1 MKSYQGIKFSL
12 ILFVALTW
20 LSACSDDDKTPTVEN
35 TIKMDGSTFNVASAS
50 LLGVS
55 IDGEGHA
62 GITFTNTDG
71 SVTKSL
77 TVDFEYSP
85 LTTLSATYSYPQVT
99 NKRLL
104 DDWLTTYSEFNQ
116 TTEMTSTNLESG
128 TLTLEDNGN
137 SKYTVTIDLTM
148 VDGKVFRGTYKGTVT
163 TFFNNN

>member
-1 MKSYQGIKFSL
+1 MKCYQVTKVYLF
-12 ILFVALTW
+12 LFVALAW
-20 LSACSDDDKTPTVEN
+20 LSGCSDDDKEPSVEN
-35 TIKMDGSTFNVASAS
+35 TIEMDGSAFNVVGVS

-85 LTTLSATYSYPQVT
+85 STALSATYSYPQVS

-104 DDWLTTYSEFNQ
+104 DDWLTTYSEFNG
-116 TTEMTSTNLESG
+116 TNEITSTNLESG

-137 SKYTVTIDLTM
+137 SKYTITVDLTM
-148 VDGKVFRGTYKGTVT
+148 IDGKVFRGTYKGSVT

>member
-1 MKSYQGIKFSL
+1 MKSYHVIKVYL
-12 ILFVALTW
+12 LLFVALPW
-20 LSACSDDDKTPTVEN
+20 LSACSDDDKTPSVEN
-35 TIKMDGSTFNVASAS
+35 TIKMDGSTFNVVSVS

-85 LTTLSATYSYPQVT
+85 STTLSATYSYPQVN

-116 TTEMTSTNLESG
+116 TTEITSTNLESG